1 MPMTR
6 RMNLLDYETGKVI
19 NTYGSVKEL
28 LEDLGIFRANVNEAI
43 IKNNGKMPSKKLRF
57 AYADGPNKPL
67 CHYRVAQIDYDT
79 DEIIEKYD
87 NAELAAEDNF
97 VNAKTIRNAIRNRG
111 GYIKSKRLKFK
122 YILE

>member
-1 MPMTR
+1 MPMVR
-6 RMNLLDYETGKVI
+6 RLNQLDFETGEVVE
-19 NTYGSVKEL
+19 TYGSMKEA
-28 LEDLGIFRANVNEAI
+28 LEKFGLFRVDVTNAI
-43 IKNNGKMPSKKLRF
+43 VKNNGKLNNKHLRF

-67 CHYRVAQIDYDT
+67 CHYRVAQVDYDT

-87 NAELAAEDNF
+87 DAELAAEDNF